1 MRIIYTIVKPSKD
14 IDRLVRKKLIQS
26 INYMGHQFVAR
37 YSVNKGNLMKIAKKN
52 KSIGR
57 I

>member
-1 MRIIYTIVKPSKD
+1 M
-14 IDRLVRKKLIQS
+14 VRKKLIQS